1 MRLRVAPAQERGQL
15 PGRRLDVD
23 RTILERGVERQGQMG
38 PPHDEEHEAGIR
50 FGIGPAGH
58 RLAHQAARL
67 LDERGDV
74 LPVEPLTARPVREQ
88 AQPDRPNASARIQYH
103 VTGAPEGDIDYYWIY
118 ENGRIAEA
126 KCGELSDPDFT
137 VTLSYED
144 SSKIQQG
151 ELEPNAAFMQGRM
164 KVTGQLAK
172 MMALMPIT
180 SSSEY
185 KALQEKLRTIT
196 TY

>member
-1 MRLRVAPAQERGQL
+1 M
-15 PGRRLDVD
+15 D
-23 RTILERGVERQGQMG
+23 
-38 PPHDEEHEAGIR
+38 
-50 FGIGPAGH
+50 
-58 RLAHQAARL
+58 HQAGEQLLEAHFVLYETRSSREEPFMPRYL
-67 LDERGDV
+67 TQDWLDEMCSMA
-74 LPVEPLTARPVREQ
+74 E